1 MGLCCVTIFINMLW
15 FPEEKHLTLDLT
27 DVTMHFTGYRMDENE
42 PDSKSL
48 QIQFSR
54 NPGPRPGQRGG
65 RR

>member
-1 MGLCCVTIFINMLW
+1 MQRNGDPIVLCFVDFETPACAATARNALQ
-15 FPEEKHLTLDLT
+15 
-27 DVTMHFTGYRMDENE
+27 GYRMDEE
-42 PDSKSL
+42 ERDSKIL

>member
-1 MGLCCVTIFINMLW
+1 MFKKKKN
-15 FPEEKHLTLDLT
+15 TLPRT
-27 DVTMHFTGYRMDENE
+27 GTEVSMRFTGYRMDENE

>member
-1 MGLCCVTIFINMLW
+1 MLW